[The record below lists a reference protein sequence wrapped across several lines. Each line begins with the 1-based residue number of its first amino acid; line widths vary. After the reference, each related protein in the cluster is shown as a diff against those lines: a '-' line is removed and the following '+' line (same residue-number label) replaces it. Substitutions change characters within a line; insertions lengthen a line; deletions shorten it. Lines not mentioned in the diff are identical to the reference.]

1 MSIAK
6 EHALMWLDTETTG
19 LNPHKDQLLEIGVI
33 VTSMDGEEVIYQRS
47 TVLYHEALTIT
58 QDMLAAVRM
67 HMANGLLDE
76 CLDYGKSTSHED
88 AYARYYHELASLTDR
103 YVLHPAGS
111 NVQFDL
117 AFVDAH
123 APGKYHHG
131 GNSDRGFW
139 EYLAHYRRFDLTA
152 LRLLWR
158 PDLPA
163 ARPRR
168 IPSHARTIPRRHGA
182 CADGGDVTIWAL
194 AIIAGLIAMLALA
207 GVIKDAIDLDHAI
220 KAREERD
227 REWRAHELRVIADH
241 EARHRTETEEQ

>member
-1 MSIAK
+1 
-6 EHALMWLDTETTG
+6 
-19 LNPHKDQLLEIGVI
+19 
-33 VTSMDGEEVIYQRS
+33 MDGEEVIYQRS

-123 APGKYHHG
+123 APGEYHHG

-152 LRLLWR
+152 LRLLWQTAGVR
-158 PDLPA
+158 YEPGIDTDHRVQTCLLRDLDEY
-163 ARPRR
+163 R
-168 IPSHARTIPRRHGA
+168 
-182 CADGGDVTIWAL
+182 
-194 AIIAGLIAMLALA
+194 AMLEQFR
-207 GVIKDAIDLDHAI
+207 DAMAP
-220 KAREERD
+220 AQMG
-227 REWRAHELRVIADH
+227 
-241 EARHRTETEEQ
+241 ETS

>member
-152 LRLLWR
+152 LRLLWQTAGVR
-158 PDLPA
+158 YEPGIDTDHRVQTCLLRDLDEY
-163 ARPRR
+163 R
-168 IPSHARTIPRRHGA
+168 
-182 CADGGDVTIWAL
+182 
-194 AIIAGLIAMLALA
+194 AMLEQFR
-207 GVIKDAIDLDHAI
+207 DAMAP
-220 KAREERD
+220 AQMG
-227 REWRAHELRVIADH
+227 
-241 EARHRTETEEQ
+241 ETS